1 MTDDLAFY
9 VTCPLCGGAVKPTGY
24 TKQGHRTGRCT
35 VCGDRP
41 TITVAPSAVMT
52 RPTNKHAPF
61 YRLVLELDELMHVEL
76 DELMHG
82 PLAAYRRRE
91 LAPGEAA

>member
-1 MTDDLAFY
+1 
-9 VTCPLCGGAVKPTGY
+9 
-24 TKQGHRTGRCT
+24 
-35 VCGDRP
+35 
-41 TITVAPSAVMT
+41 MT

-61 YRLVLELDELMHVEL
+61 YRLVIEL

>member
-1 MTDDLAFY
+1 MTDDLAFF

-35 VCGDRP
+35 VCGDHP

-52 RPTNKHAPF
+52 RPTNKNAPF
-61 YRLVLELDELMHVEL
+61 YRLVIEL

-82 PLAAYRRRE
+82 PLAAYRRLE
-91 LAPGEAA
+91 LAPGDAA